1 MALTREQEKAM
12 FALSK
17 KKTKKQ
23 RLDLLTDRTGGNDF
37 GRFENL
43 PPSIAMKLLTGEP
56 NVNPNDNQNNSPTA
70 KELVKLAKENDG
82 TLSGY
87 YVGVK
92 DASRD
97 DHRITFDGIIL
108 KLDEKRAE
116 QLRDTKSVD
125 EFRKIDTDSFSF
137 WWD

>member
-1 MALTREQEKAM
+1 MGLTREQIKAIK
-12 FALSK
+12 AK
-17 KKTKKQ
+17 GKQ
-23 RLDLLTDRTGGNDF
+23 RLDLLTDKSGDDRF

-43 PPSIAMKLLTGEP
+43 PPNIAMKLLTGVP
-56 NVNPNDNQNNSPTA
+56 NVEPTDNQNNSPTA

-87 YVGVK
+87 YVDVR
-92 DASRD
+92 DPSRD
-97 DHRITFDGIIL
+97 DHRITFDGIVL

-125 EFRKIDTDSFSF
+125 EFTKIGTDTFSF